1 MSTNDENVEVAK
13 LQQEIT
19 KYIGLN
25 PDHII
30 FDFSEKDN
38 INKLSLITVN
48 PKHEQSFLYHTTKGI
63 DKIDALKKMKE
74 YILEYRKNENSYTLQ
89 WIQQGA
95 EELNTSYFRADS
107 MYEALDKFYFGRD
120 MASYKIFSIYL
131 NPIS

>member
-19 KYIGLN
+19 NHVGLN

>member
-1 MSTNDENVEVAK
+1 M
-13 LQQEIT
+13 QQEIT
-19 KYIGLN
+19 KHVGLN

>member
-19 KYIGLN
+19 KHVGLN